1 MFPLGRL
8 RSLTLLVCFSLSAG
22 FAQELPAPA
31 LPDVEQLMREVADH
45 QKQVEQLRENYTYT
59 ALFTIEEINPKGGVN
74 RSEINE
80 SSDFYVNGYLISRS
94 ITEDSKPLNGE
105 KREEEDKRVAKLIK
119 KCEKLPH
126 NEPTFEALGIAV
138 SRLLEIVDA
147 SNVRLN
153 GSFHGRPAILVD
165 FVGRKNAK
173 TRGPDEKMVKYLRG
187 TIWID
192 EADREMAHLEVTF
205 DEDFHVGWGMMG
217 TIKKGSKLEVDQAPV
232 TDGLWLPTSYDS
244 TMQGKILAAGH
255 FHVHASEKDY
265 DFKRFDLETLHSKNP
280 VILPKTQP

>member
-173 TRGPDEKMVKYLRG
+173 
-187 TIWID
+187 
-192 EADREMAHLEVTF
+192 
-205 DEDFHVGWGMMG
+205 
-217 TIKKGSKLEVDQAPV
+217 
-232 TDGLWLPTSYDS
+232 
-244 TMQGKILAAGH
+244 
-255 FHVHASEKDY
+255 
-265 DFKRFDLETLHSKNP
+265 
-280 VILPKTQP
+280 